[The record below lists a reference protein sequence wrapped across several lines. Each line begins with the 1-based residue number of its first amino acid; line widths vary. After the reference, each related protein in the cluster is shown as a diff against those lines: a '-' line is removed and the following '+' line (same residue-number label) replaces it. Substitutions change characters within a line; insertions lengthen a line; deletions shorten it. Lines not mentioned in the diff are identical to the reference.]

1 MPSAPPHQWPCE
13 LCLDSTWR
21 SDIGFNKSLRAPLP
35 SVRIGISDRYAQ
47 LRAALLRA
55 SPRYTPRPV
64 SFRSILIYG
73 VVLGLWLLVLA
84 GALTFS
90 GVLTWAAGLLY
101 VTYDTLLLFYVFLST
116 RHLLRSAP
124 SGAPVSA
131 DRSGVGPGAAVII
144 AARNELATL
153 PRTIAAL
160 LAPRPA

>member
-13 LCLDSTWR
+13 LCLDPMWR
-21 SDIGFNKSLRAPLP
+21 SDVGFNKPLWAPLP
-35 SVRIGISDRYAQ
+35 SVSIGILEQDAQ
-47 LRAALLRA
+47 LRAALVRA

-64 SFRSILIYG
+64 SLRSILIYG

-101 VTYDTLLLFYVFLST
+101 VTYDTLLLFYVFFST

-124 SGAPVSA
+124 SGAPAGA
-131 DRSGVGPGAAVII
+131 DRREAGPGAAVIW
-144 AARNELATL
+144 RG
-153 PRTIAAL
+153 RKSRAAL
-160 LAPRPA
+160 PPLCAPLLANR